1 MKKILNALFLTII
14 TLVTFSCSDVPAP
27 YDIEGGGNGEGPVL
41 TGEGTKDN
49 PYDIASAMKKQDN
62 SEAWVMGYIVGS
74 INDKSIST
82 DAVFEPPFTNPAN
95 ILIAA
100 SADESDYKKCIP
112 VQLVSQTDVRAALNL
127 VDNGGNLGKAV
138 IIKGQLTKYFGVA
151 GLKTPTA
158 AVLDGKDIGDS
169 GETPSGDLATLL
181 DPSNPVAEL
190 TNTFD
195 DAVADADYK
204 PAGYVNFAEAG
215 SRTWRGKADNSGNML
230 IQATAYNANQPSVI
244 SWFVTPALSVDQMTV
259 KKLTFDCVS
268 AYYND
273 GTGLEVYFLEKNG
286 EELTQTK
293 LSIGTLPQK
302 AEGYSDPVTLTADL
316 SAFAGKI
323 GFVGFKYIAGGDAT
337 GTYQIDNLY
346 IGKEVGGSVD
356 PKPEPE
362 PEANTVFA
370 ETFGETV
377 SANTN
382 VAAFTGWDNKNLT
395 FEVADVKCNIRAKA
409 HKTESNRSE
418 TAKVNSIWF
427 PSNNTHSFTISG
439 IDASKYSK
447 FIVKY
452 ELAANVFNKGTSID
466 LNVMKVDLNGVEGT
480 VASKVVTNDNNDANV
495 FFEMQTELNVKGT
508 STSIL
513 KFSATN
519 TDNTM
524 GLMLYNVRLIGVENG
539 GTDPEPS
546 GDNLLINPGF
556 EDWTA
561 ELPAAWDN
569 KTFNT
574 SVTKETGIKHSGN
587 NSVKH
592 TSGAS
597 TVKLQQE
604 VAIEAGKKYR
614 ISYWYLDN
622 DVNARNRM
630 WSFWVDANNKTIAD
644 NADELRD
651 GVPYSEDSPEWK
663 QFSVELTAPAGAV
676 KFRFEV
682 RTYKGTAA
690 GGAVY
695 YDDME
700 ISEIK

>member
-27 YDIEGGGNGEGPVL
+27 YDINGGGNGEGPAL
-41 TGEGTKDN
+41 TGDGTKEN
-49 PYDIASAMKKQDN
+49 PYDIASAMTKQDN
-62 SEAWVMGYIVGS
+62 SEAWVMGYIVGC

-82 DAVFEPPFTNPAN
+82 DAVFAPPFTNAAN

-100 SADESDYKKCIP
+100 DADETDYKKCIP
-112 VQLVSQTDVRAALNL
+112 VQLVGGSDVRTALNL
-127 VDNGGNLGKAV
+127 KDNEGNLGKAV
-138 IIKGQLTKYFGVA
+138 VIKGQLTKYFGVA
-151 GLKTPTA
+151 GLKNTTA
-158 AVLDGKDIGDS
+158 AVFDGKDIGD
-169 GETPSGDLATLL
+169 GGDTPSGDLASLL
-181 DPSNPVAEL
+181 DPSNPVAEV
-190 TNTFD
+190 TNTFA
-195 DAVADADYK
+195 DAVADTDYK

-215 SRTWRGKADNSGNML
+215 GRTWRGKADTNSNML
-230 IQATAYNANQPSVI
+230 IQATAYGANQESVI
-244 SWFVTPALSVDQMTV
+244 SWFVTPALNVDQMAV

-268 AYYND
+268 AYYVE

-286 EELTQTK
+286 ETLTQTK
-293 LSIGTLPQK
+293 LNVGTLPQK
-302 AEGYSDPVTLTADL
+302 ADGYSDPVTLSADL
-316 SAFAGKI
+316 TALAGKI
-323 GFVGFKYIAGGDAT
+323 GFIGFKYIGGGTAT

-346 IGKEVGGSVD
+346 VGKEAGGVD
-356 PKPEPE
+356 PDPDPEE
-362 PEANTVFA
+362 NTVFT
-370 ETFGETV
+370 ETFGEVV

-395 FEVADVKCNIRAKA
+395 FEVADAKCNICAKA
-409 HKTESNRSE
+409 HMTEANRTE

-452 ELAANVFNKGTSID
+452 ELGANVSNTGSSID
-466 LNVMKVDLNGVEGT
+466 LNVLKVALNDVEGT
-480 VASKVVTNDNNDANV
+480 VASKVVSKDNGDANV
-495 FFEMQTELNVKGT
+495 FFEMQAEVTVQGT
-508 STSIL
+508 ATSVL
-513 KFSATN
+513 KFSAVGA
-519 TDNTM
+519 DNTM
-524 GLMLYNVRLIGVENG
+524 GLLLYNIRLIGVENG

-561 ELPAAWDN
+561 ELPTAWDN
-569 KTFNT
+569 KTYNT
-574 SVTKETGIKHSGN
+574 SVTKETSIKHSGN

-592 TSGAS
+592 TSGSS

-604 VAIEAGKKYR
+604 VAIEAGKKYK

-630 WSFWVDANNKTIAD
+630 WSFWVDAANKTLA
-644 NADELRD
+644 NHKDELRD
-651 GVPYSEDSPEWK
+651 GAPYSEDSPEWK
-663 QFSVELTAPAGAV
+663 QFSVTLTAPAGAV

-682 RTYKGTAA
+682 RTYKGTTD

-700 ISEIK
+700 ISEVK

>member
-27 YDIEGGGNGEGPVL
+27 YDIDGGGNGGGSSL

-100 SADESDYKKCIP
+100 SATESDYKKCIP
-112 VQLVSQTDVRAALNL
+112 VQLVSQTDVRSALNL
-127 VDNGGNLGKAV
+127 VDNGDNLGKAV
-138 IIKGQLTKYFGVA
+138 VIKGQLTKYFGVA
-151 GLKTPTA
+151 GLKSPTA
-158 AVLDGKDIGDS
+158 AVIDGKDIGD
-169 GETPSGDLATLL
+169 GGDTPSDGDLASLL
-181 DPSNPVAEL
+181 DPSNPVAEII
-190 TNTFD
+190 NKFD

-204 PAGYVNFAEAG
+204 PAGYVNFSEAG
-215 SRTWRGKADNSGNML
+215 SRTWRGKADNTGNML
-230 IQATAYNANQPSVI
+230 IQATAYNANQESVI
-244 SWFVTPALSVDQMTV
+244 SWFVTPALNVDQMAV

-268 AYYND
+268 AYYAD

-286 EELTQTK
+286 DKLTQTK
-293 LSIGTLPQK
+293 LTIGTLPQQ

-316 SAFAGKI
+316 SALAGKV
-323 GFVGFKYIAGGDAT
+323 GFVGFKYIGGGTAT

-346 IGKEVGGSVD
+346 IGKEAGGVD

-362 PEANTVFA
+362 DNTIFT
-370 ETFGETV
+370 ETFGAVV
-377 SANTN
+377 SGNTN
-382 VAAFTGWDNKNLT
+382 VAAFDGWDNKNLT
-395 FEVADVKCNIRAKA
+395 FEVADAKCNIRAKA
-409 HKTESNRSE
+409 HMTESNRTE
-418 TAKVNSIWF
+418 KTKVNSIWF
-427 PSNNTHSFTISG
+427 PANNTHSFTISG

-452 ELAANVFNKGTSID
+452 ELGANVFNAGASID
-466 LNVMKVDLNGVEGT
+466 LNVMKVDLNGVQGV
-480 VASKVVTNDNNDANV
+480 VASKVVSKENSDANV
-495 FFEMQTELNVKGT
+495 FFEMQTEVTVKGT
-508 STSIL
+508 ATSVL
-513 KFSATN
+513 KFSAEGA
-519 TDNTM
+519 DNTM
-524 GLMLYNVRLIGVENG
+524 GLLLYNVRLIGVENG
-539 GTDPEPS
+539 GVDPEPS
-546 GDNLLINPGF
+546 GNLVTNPGF

-561 ELPAAWDN
+561 DLPTGWDN
-569 KTFNT
+569 KTYNT
-574 SVTKETGIKHSGN
+574 SVSKETTIKRSGN

-592 TSGAS
+592 TSGSS

-630 WSFWVDANNKTIAD
+630 WSFWLDAGNKTMTD
-644 NADELRD
+644 NADVLRD
-651 GVPYSEDSPEWK
+651 GAPYSEDSPEWK
-663 QFSVELTAPAGAV
+663 QFSVELTAPAGAT

-682 RTYKGTAA
+682 RTYKGTAV

>member
-74 INDKSIST
+74 INDKSISA
-82 DAVFEPPFTNPAN
+82 DAVFEPPFSNPAN

-100 SADESDYKKCIP
+100 SATENDYKKCIP
-112 VQLVSQTDVRAALNL
+112 VQLVANTDVRSALNL

-158 AVLDGKDIGDS
+158 AVLDGKDIGDG

-181 DPSNPVAEL
+181 DPSNPVVEV

-204 PAGYVNFAEAG
+204 PAGYVNYAEAG
-215 SRTWRGKADNSGNML
+215 SRTWRGKSDNNGNML
-230 IQATAYNANQPSVI
+230 IQATAYNANQESVI
-244 SWFVTPALSVDQMTV
+244 SWFVTPALNIDQMAV

-268 AYYND
+268 AYYTV

-293 LSIGTLPQK
+293 LSIGTLPQQ

-316 SAFAGKI
+316 SALTGKI
-323 GFVGFKYIAGGDAT
+323 GFVGFKYIGGGTAT

-346 IGKEVGGSVD
+346 VGKEAGGSVD

-362 PEANTVFA
+362 ENAVFV
-370 ETFGETV
+370 ETFGEAV

-382 VAAFTGWDNKNLT
+382 VAAFNGWDNKNLT
-395 FEVADVKCNIRAKA
+395 FEVADTKCNIRAKA

-418 TAKVNSIWF
+418 TTKVNSIWF
-427 PSNNTHSFTISG
+427 PANNTHSFTISG
-439 IDASKYSK
+439 IDASKYNK

-495 FFEMQTELNVKGT
+495 FFEMQTELNVTGT
-508 STSIL
+508 STSTL
-513 KFSATN
+513 KFSAAN

-524 GLMLYNVRLIGVENG
+524 GLMLYNVRLMGVENG

-569 KTFNT
+569 KTYNT
-574 SVTKETGIKHSGN
+574 SVSKETSIKHSGN

-592 TSGAS
+592 TSGTS
-597 TVKLQQE
+597 TMKIQQE

-622 DVNARNRM
+622 DVNARNRI

-644 NADELRD
+644 NADVLRD
-651 GVPYSEDSPEWK
+651 GAPYSEDSPEWK
-663 QFSVELTAPAGAV
+663 QYSVELTAPADAV

-690 GGAVY
+690 GGVVY

-700 ISEIK
+700 VSEIK

>member
-27 YDIEGGGNGEGPVL
+27 YDIDGGGNGGGSSL

-100 SADESDYKKCIP
+100 SATESDYKKCIP
-112 VQLVSQTDVRAALNL
+112 VQLVSQTDVRSALNL
-127 VDNGGNLGKAV
+127 VDNGDNLGKAV
-138 IIKGQLTKYFGVA
+138 VIKGQLTKYFGVA
-151 GLKTPTA
+151 GLKSPTA
-158 AVLDGKDIGDS
+158 AVIDGKDIGD
-169 GETPSGDLATLL
+169 GGDTPSDGDLASLL
-181 DPSNPVAEL
+181 DPSNPVAEII
-190 TNTFD
+190 NKFD

-204 PAGYVNFAEAG
+204 PAGYVNFSEAG
-215 SRTWRGKADNSGNML
+215 SRTWRGKADNTGNML
-230 IQATAYNANQPSVI
+230 IQATAYNANQESVI
-244 SWFVTPALSVDQMTV
+244 SWFVTPALNVDQMAV

-268 AYYND
+268 AYYAD

-286 EELTQTK
+286 DKLTQTK
-293 LSIGTLPQK
+293 LTIGTLPQQ

-316 SAFAGKI
+316 SALAGKV
-323 GFVGFKYIAGGDAT
+323 GFVGFKYIGGGTAT

-346 IGKEVGGSVD
+346 IGKEAGGVD

-362 PEANTVFA
+362 DNTIFT
-370 ETFGETV
+370 ETFGAVV
-377 SANTN
+377 SGNTN
-382 VAAFTGWDNKNLT
+382 VADFKEWDNKNLT
-395 FEVADVKCNIRAKA
+395 FEVADAKCNIRAKA
-409 HKTESNRSE
+409 HMTESNRTE
-418 TAKVNSIWF
+418 KTKVNSIWF
-427 PSNNTHSFTISG
+427 PANNPHSFTISG

-452 ELAANVFNKGTSID
+452 ELGANVFNAGASID
-466 LNVMKVDLNGVEGT
+466 LNVMKVDLNGVQGV
-480 VASKVVTNDNNDANV
+480 VASKVVSKDNNDANV
-495 FFEMQTELNVKGT
+495 FFEMQTEVTVKGT
-508 STSIL
+508 ATSVL
-513 KFSATN
+513 KFSAEGA
-519 TDNTM
+519 DNTM
-524 GLMLYNVRLIGVENG
+524 GLLLYNVRLIGVENG
-539 GTDPEPS
+539 GVDPEPS
-546 GDNLLINPGF
+546 GNLLTNPGF

-561 ELPAAWDN
+561 DLPTGWDN
-569 KTFNT
+569 KTYNT
-574 SVTKETGIKHSGN
+574 SVSKETTIKRSGN

-592 TSGAS
+592 TSGSSA
-597 TVKLQQE
+597 VKLQQE

-630 WSFWVDANNKTIAD
+630 WSFWLDAGNKTMTD
-644 NADELRD
+644 NADVLRD
-651 GVPYSEDSPEWK
+651 GAPYSEDSPEWK
-663 QFSVELTAPAGAV
+663 QFSVELTAPAGAT

-682 RTYKGTAA
+682 RTYKGTAV

>member
-27 YDIEGGGNGEGPVL
+27 YDIDGGGNGGGSSL

-100 SADESDYKKCIP
+100 SATESDYKKCIP
-112 VQLVSQTDVRAALNL
+112 VQLVSQTDVRSALNL
-127 VDNGGNLGKAV
+127 VDNGDNLGKAV
-138 IIKGQLTKYFGVA
+138 VIKGQLTKYFGVA
-151 GLKTPTA
+151 GLKSPTA
-158 AVLDGKDIGDS
+158 AVIDGKDIGD
-169 GETPSGDLATLL
+169 GGDTPSDGDLASLL
-181 DPSNPVAEL
+181 DPSNPVAEII
-190 TNTFD
+190 NKFD

-204 PAGYVNFAEAG
+204 PAGYVNFSEAG
-215 SRTWRGKADNSGNML
+215 SRTWRGKADNTGNML
-230 IQATAYNANQPSVI
+230 IQATAYNANQESVI
-244 SWFVTPALSVDQMTV
+244 SWFVTPALNVDQMAV

-268 AYYND
+268 AYYAD

-286 EELTQTK
+286 DKLTQTK
-293 LSIGTLPQK
+293 LTIGTLPQQ

-316 SAFAGKI
+316 SALAGKV
-323 GFVGFKYIAGGDAT
+323 GFVGFKYIGGGTAT

-346 IGKEVGGSVD
+346 IGKEAGGVD
-356 PKPEPE
+356 PKPDPE
-362 PEANTVFA
+362 DNTIFT
-370 ETFGETV
+370 ETFGVVV
-377 SANTN
+377 SSNTN
-382 VAAFTGWDNKNLT
+382 VAAFDGWDNKNLT
-395 FEVADVKCNIRAKA
+395 FEVADAKCNIRAKA
-409 HKTESNRSE
+409 HMTESNRTE
-418 TAKVNSIWF
+418 KTKVNSIWF
-427 PSNNTHSFTISG
+427 PANNTHSFTISG

-452 ELAANVFNKGTSID
+452 ELGANVFNAGASID
-466 LNVMKVDLNGVEGT
+466 LNVMKVDLNGVQGV
-480 VASKVVTNDNNDANV
+480 VASKVVSKDNDDANV
-495 FFEMQTELNVKGT
+495 FFEMQTEVTVKGT
-508 STSIL
+508 ATSVL
-513 KFSATN
+513 KFSAEGA
-519 TDNTM
+519 DNTM
-524 GLMLYNVRLIGVENG
+524 GLLLYNVRLIGVENG
-539 GTDPEPS
+539 GVDPEPS
-546 GDNLLINPGF
+546 GNLVTNPGF

-561 ELPAAWDN
+561 ELPTGWDN
-569 KTFNT
+569 KAYNT
-574 SVTKETGIKHSGN
+574 SVSKETTIKRSGN

-592 TSGAS
+592 TSGSS

-630 WSFWVDANNKTIAD
+630 WSFWLDASNKTMTD
-644 NADELRD
+644 NADVLRD
-651 GVPYSEDSPEWK
+651 GAPYSEDSPEWK
-663 QFSVELTAPAGAV
+663 QFSVELTAPAGAT

-682 RTYKGTAA
+682 RTYKGTAV

>member
-27 YDIEGGGNGEGPVL
+27 YDIDGGGNGGGSSL

-100 SADESDYKKCIP
+100 SATESDYKKCIP
-112 VQLVSQTDVRAALNL
+112 VQLVSQTDVRSALNL
-127 VDNGGNLGKAV
+127 VDNGDNLGKAV
-138 IIKGQLTKYFGVA
+138 VIKGQLTKYFGVA
-151 GLKTPTA
+151 GLKSPTA
-158 AVLDGKDIGDS
+158 AVIDGKDIGD
-169 GETPSGDLATLL
+169 GGDTPSDGDLASLL
-181 DPSNPVAEL
+181 DPSNPVAEII
-190 TNTFD
+190 NKFD

-204 PAGYVNFAEAG
+204 PAGYVNFSEAG
-215 SRTWRGKADNSGNML
+215 SRTWRGKADNTGNML
-230 IQATAYNANQPSVI
+230 IQATAYNANQESVI
-244 SWFVTPALSVDQMTV
+244 SWFVTPALNVDQMAV

-268 AYYND
+268 AYYAD

-286 EELTQTK
+286 DKLTQTK
-293 LSIGTLPQK
+293 LTIGTLPQQ

-316 SAFAGKI
+316 SALAGKV
-323 GFVGFKYIAGGDAT
+323 GFVGFKYIGGGTAT

-346 IGKEVGGSVD
+346 IGKEAGGVD

-362 PEANTVFA
+362 DNTIFI
-370 ETFGETV
+370 ETFGAVV
-377 SANTN
+377 SGNTN
-382 VAAFTGWDNKNLT
+382 VAAFDGWDNKNLT
-395 FEVADVKCNIRAKA
+395 FEVADAKCNIRAKA
-409 HKTESNRSE
+409 HMTESNRTE
-418 TAKVNSIWF
+418 KTKVNSIWF
-427 PSNNTHSFTISG
+427 PANNTHSFTISG

-452 ELAANVFNKGTSID
+452 ELGANVFNAGASID
-466 LNVMKVDLNGVEGT
+466 LNVMKVDLNGVQGV
-480 VASKVVTNDNNDANV
+480 VASKVVSKENSDANV
-495 FFEMQTELNVKGT
+495 FFEMQTEVTVKGT
-508 STSIL
+508 ATSVL
-513 KFSATN
+513 KFSAEGA
-519 TDNTM
+519 DNTM
-524 GLMLYNVRLIGVENG
+524 GLLLYNVRLIGVENG
-539 GTDPEPS
+539 GVDPEPS
-546 GDNLLINPGF
+546 GNLVTNPGF

-561 ELPAAWDN
+561 DLPTGWDN
-569 KTFNT
+569 KTYNT
-574 SVTKETGIKHSGN
+574 SVSKETTIKRSGN

-592 TSGAS
+592 TSGSS

-630 WSFWVDANNKTIAD
+630 WSFWLDAGNKTMTD
-644 NADELRD
+644 NADVLRD
-651 GVPYSEDSPEWK
+651 GAPYSEDSPEWK
-663 QFSVELTAPAGAV
+663 QFSVELTAPAGAT

-682 RTYKGTAA
+682 RTYKGTAV